1 MLRLKYPRGIEWQ
14 VNGPETHKLYDA
26 SSYTIHLNLHQRVR
40 RKINGGG
47 TGLGRVLWECG
58 EAVRPG
64 RAGKWVQRP
73 PSWRLILQYCSGPEM
88 VVRDFGT
95 TGGAR
100 PILILPPHTWPRE
113 VKTSTNCGGVWD
125 HTRAWRPPRPCPH
138 PPPRPQ
144 FALCGPDRTKG
155 VGRGWDSKI
164 KMGGRRPSLWF
175 KRVYPNAV
183 KRAFKFLSR
192 STQQGFG
199 TCPGTNRPQEILEEA
214 PGLGPSRYEL
224 IVKPADQHQSYFVR
238 CVEPPVIALG
248 WVALKFHSPHEF
260 IWWRQPW
267 PRTLLGT

>member
-1 MLRLKYPRGIEWQ
+1 MRSRPAQTAGGCGITKGRG
-14 VNGPETHKLYDA
+14 
-26 SSYTIHLNLHQRVR
+26 
-40 RKINGGG
+40 
-47 TGLGRVLWECG
+47 VLPDP
-58 EAVRPG
+58 AP
-64 RAGKWVQRP
+64 
-73 PSWRLILQYCSGPEM
+73 
-88 VVRDFGT
+88 
-95 TGGAR
+95 
-100 PILILPPHTWPRE
+100 
-113 VKTSTNCGGVWD
+113 
-125 HTRAWRPPRPCPH
+125 
-138 PPPRPQ
+138 PQ

-214 PGLGPSRYEL
+214 PGPGPSRYEL

>member
-125 HTRAWRPPRPCPH
+125 HKRAWRPPRPCP
-138 PPPRPQ
+138 PPPARSLHCA
-144 FALCGPDRTKG
+144 ALTARREWVAGGTARLRWGAGGPPCGSNVFTLMQ
-155 VGRGWDSKI
+155 SKE
-164 KMGGRRPSLWF
+164 L
-175 KRVYPNAV
+175 
-183 KRAFKFLSR
+183 LSFCLGLH
-192 STQQGFG
+192 SKV
-199 TCPGTNRPQEILEEA
+199 
-214 PGLGPSRYEL
+214 LGPVLAQIGPKKSWKRP
-224 IVKPADQHQSYFVR
+224 PAWAPLD
-238 CVEPPVIALG
+238 
-248 WVALKFHSPHEF
+248 
-260 IWWRQPW
+260 
-267 PRTLLGT
+267 TN